1 GGACHRGAR
10 RHRRARRPHARA
22 RARHRRR
29 GRARRRAH
37 RGALRGPA
45 RRRHGR
51 AGRRRDSVRAAL
63 AGDPGPRASRR
74 DRGRGWVA
82 PAARDHARDG
92 GAAVSAAERGAGL
105 VELLVAAVL
114 AVVVLGMLTAA
125 VAGGAR
131 LLTTAGRRGE
141 AEDTAQL
148 ALEALLFDVR
158 RAGYDPRGVGVEA
171 LAATSEETITWVC
184 NLAAR
189 RLSRLVGRQSLPLA
203 DDARTCALGY
213 LDAAGAPL
221 ATPPGGLAAADRA
234 RVRSVTLTLALAP
247 PGLAR
252 PATRSLR
259 VALRTPP

>member
-1 GGACHRGAR
+1 M
-10 RHRRARRPHARA
+10 
-22 RARHRRR
+22 
-29 GRARRRAH
+29 
-37 RGALRGPA
+37 
-45 RRRHGR
+45 
-51 AGRRRDSVRAAL
+51 
-63 AGDPGPRASRR
+63 
-74 DRGRGWVA
+74 
-82 PAARDHARDG
+82 
-92 GAAVSAAERGAGL
+92 SAAERGAGL

-171 LAATSEETITWVC
+171 LAAAEAARLVIQAYLDGDGAVDATSEETITWVC